1 MPKPSASKVRCEGAA
16 LSAEMGKTLKGMI
29 PAVVNDLTTGGEG
42 SALSAEQ
49 GKVLKTMIASGT
61 TPTYEVVDNLL
72 NFGDIVMGKKITAI
86 SKASDNTITPTVS
99 DAEGWAYV
107 IVTFDKTQHLSYGM
121 CGYDLSG
128 ESDGFGFF
136 GIVYNSNNNGYYT
149 GNINASIARNTNIVD
164 YENAKINAIG
174 PSQAAFNIHQIAINI
189 PCSSAAMQQALTN
202 KALGLF
208 SGSIV
213 PKTTCSTMKES
224 NNIFDSSIRVFSTT
238 NYLSSNYISVK
249 PSTKYVMVGASLV
262 VKTYNSSFSDT
273 GTIYA
278 DQQADYSALRNVYG
292 APYCTFTT
300 GASDAYIRLNNQIG
314 GTGGVTDAQWKKW
327 QRLTIYEASLGYMP
341 IAPHWVSK
349 DYAPTTPKMYDLA
362 FIGDS
367 ITYLGWF
374 QQMFTKIAIKSYY
387 ANGTNSIAWTSSA
400 MESKFQDVID
410 KYDNDEVVD
419 AFGDTVAAPQL
430 VFVFL
435 GTNADATAG
444 DMPTTMGKT
453 IAQLSPTTDRTQA
466 MRKFIYMLRN
476 AFPNAKIIGLAPYNN
491 YNQTTIAKMVE
502 VANAVENNYQ
512 YLGVRCYNLSKI
524 SGILSDFDTSS
535 VHTFLSDG
543 IHPNATGIELL
554 SSIGAEIVE
563 ELL

>member
-1 MPKPSASKVRCEGAA
+1 MMPTTLERAA
-16 LSAEMGKTLKGMI
+16 PRRGK
-29 PAVVNDLTTGGEG
+29 G

-49 GKVLKTMIASGT
+49 GRVLKTMIVSGT
-61 TPTYEVVDNLL
+61 TPTYEVADNLL

-164 YENAKINAIG
+164 YENAKINAIA

-238 NYLSSNYISVK
+238 NYLNSNYISVK

-314 GTGGVTDAQWKKW
+314 GTGGVTDAQWEKW

-400 MESKFQDVID
+400 MESKF
-410 KYDNDEVVD
+410 
-419 AFGDTVAAPQL
+419 
-430 VFVFL
+430 
-435 GTNADATAG
+435 
-444 DMPTTMGKT
+444 
-453 IAQLSPTTDRTQA
+453 
-466 MRKFIYMLRN
+466 IYMLRN

-543 IHPNATGIELL
+543 IHPNAAGIELL

-563 ELL
+563 EVL

>member
-1 MPKPSASKVRCEGAA
+1 MMPTTLERAA
-16 LSAEMGKTLKGMI
+16 PRRGK
-29 PAVVNDLTTGGEG
+29 G

-49 GKVLKTMIASGT
+49 GRVLKTMIVSGT
-61 TPTYEVVDNLL
+61 TPTYEVADNLL

-164 YENAKINAIG
+164 YENAKINAIA

-238 NYLSSNYISVK
+238 NYLNSNYISVK

-314 GTGGVTDAQWKKW
+314 GTGGVTDAQWEKW

-543 IHPNATGIELL
+543 IHPNAAGIELL

-563 ELL
+563 EVL